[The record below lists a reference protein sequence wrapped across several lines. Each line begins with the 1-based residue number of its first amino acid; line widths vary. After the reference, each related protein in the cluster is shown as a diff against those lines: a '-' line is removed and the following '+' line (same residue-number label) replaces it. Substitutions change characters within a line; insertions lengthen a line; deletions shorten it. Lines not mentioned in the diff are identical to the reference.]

1 MFHAIDLS
9 LISRALQHRN
19 YRLYCYGQGIS
30 LIGTWAQRVAVSWLV
45 YRLTGS
51 AFMLG
56 VVGFVGDIPAVLF
69 APIAGVLADRWDRH
83 RLIEVV
89 QSLAMLQAIILAT
102 LVLTGAVAVWHIIV
116 LTMVSGLLTS
126 FDVPTRQSYLVEL
139 IERRE
144 DLGNAVALNS
154 SLVNGARLIGPSI
167 AGILIATVGEGICFL
182 LNAVSYVAV
191 IGCFVAMKVKPWQ
204 RTAGTEPLLREL
216 KQGFAYVFGFP
227 PMRSILLLLGLIS
240 LMGVPFQILMPVF
253 ARDILHGGPSL
264 LGFLMG
270 CSGAGA
276 FLGAIYLA
284 SRKNVLG
291 LERLIPIATG
301 IFGIGLIA
309 FSLSRT
315 LWLSLALMVVTGF
328 GMISQMASSNT
339 MLQTLAEDSKRGRV
353 MSFYTIAY
361 RGMYPLGSLLA
372 GSLASRIGAPRTLL
386 IGGVCCL
393 IGGALFARQLPAM
406 RQAMHPV
413 FARMGYLSAEGP
425 DLSRA
430 ADARVTLEE

>member
-1 MFHAIDLS
+1 MFNGIDLS

-19 YRLYCYGQGIS
+19 YRLYFYGQGIS
-30 LIGTWAQRVAVSWLV
+30 LIGVWAQRVAVSWLV

-51 AFMLG
+51 ALMLG
-56 VVGFVGDIPAVLF
+56 VVGFVGDIPAVLA
-69 APIAGVLADRWDRH
+69 APIAGVLADRWDRR
-83 RLIEVV
+83 RLVMLV
-89 QSLAMLQAIILAT
+89 QSLAMVQAFVLAA
-102 LVLTGAVAVWHIIV
+102 LVLTEMVAVWHIIV
-116 LTMVSGLLTS
+116 LTLFSGVLTA
-126 FDVPTRQSYLVEL
+126 FEVPTRQSYIVEL

-154 SLVNGARLIGPSI
+154 SLVNGARLLGPSI

-182 LNAVSYVAV
+182 LNAVSYLAV
-191 IGCFVAMKVKPWQ
+191 IGCFVAMQVKPWQ
-204 RTAGTEPLLREL
+204 RTASVEPILQDF
-216 KQGFAYVFGFP
+216 KQGFDYVFGFP

-253 ARDILHGGPSL
+253 ARDILHGGPSV

-270 CSGAGA
+270 CSGGGA
-276 FLGAIYLA
+276 LLGAIYLA
-284 SRKNVLG
+284 SRKSVLG

-301 IFGIGLIA
+301 IFGIGLVA

-315 LWLSLALMVVTGF
+315 LPVSLALMVVTGF

-353 MSFYTIAY
+353 LSYYTIAY

-372 GSLASRIGAPRTLL
+372 GSLASQIGAPGTLL

-406 RQAMHPV
+406 RQAMQPI

-425 DLSRA
+425 EISRA
-430 ADARVTLEE
+430 AEARVTLEE

>member
-1 MFHAIDLS
+1 MFNAIDLS

-30 LIGTWAQRVAVSWLV
+30 LIGVWAQRVAVAWLV

-51 AFMLG
+51 ALMLG
-56 VVGFVGDIPAVLF
+56 VVGFLGDIPSVLA
-69 APIAGVLADRWDRH
+69 APIAGVLADRWDRR
-83 RLIEVV
+83 RLIMVV
-89 QSLAMLQAIILAT
+89 QSLAMLQAAVLAA
-102 LVLTGAVAVWHIIV
+102 LVLTGAVAVWHIIA
-116 LTMVSGLLTS
+116 LTLFSGLLTA
-126 FDVPTRQSYLVEL
+126 FEVPTRQSYIVEL

-154 SLVNGARLIGPSI
+154 SLVNGARLVGPSI

-182 LNAVSYVAV
+182 LNAISYVAV

-204 RTAGTEPLLREL
+204 RTDKGGALFREL
-216 KQGFAYVFGFP
+216 QQGFAYVFGFP

-240 LMGVPFQILMPVF
+240 LMGVPFQVLMPVF
-253 ARDILHGGPSL
+253 AKDILHGGASV

-291 LERLIPIATG
+291 LERLIPVATG

-309 FSLSRT
+309 FSLSRV
-315 LWLSLALMVVTGF
+315 LWLSLGLMILTGF
-328 GMISQMASSNT
+328 GMIAQMASSNT
-339 MLQTLAEDSKRGRV
+339 MLQALADDDKRGRV

-372 GSLASRIGAPRTLL
+372 GSLASTIGAPGTLL
-386 IGGVCCL
+386 LGGVCCL
-393 IGGALFARQLPAM
+393 VGGAWFARQLPAI
-406 RQAMHPV
+406 REAIHPV
-413 FARMGYLSAEGP
+413 YARMGYVSAEGP
-425 DLSRA
+425 AISPA
-430 ADARVTLEE
+430 TDARVSLEE

>member
-1 MFHAIDLS
+1 
-9 LISRALQHRN
+9 
-19 YRLYCYGQGIS
+19 
-30 LIGTWAQRVAVSWLV
+30 
-45 YRLTGS
+45 
-51 AFMLG
+51 
-56 VVGFVGDIPAVLF
+56 
-69 APIAGVLADRWDRH
+69 
-83 RLIEVV
+83 
-89 QSLAMLQAIILAT
+89 
-102 LVLTGAVAVWHIIV
+102 
-116 LTMVSGLLTS
+116 
-126 FDVPTRQSYLVEL
+126 
-139 IERRE
+139 
-144 DLGNAVALNS
+144 
-154 SLVNGARLIGPSI
+154 
-167 AGILIATVGEGICFL
+167 
-182 LNAVSYVAV
+182 
-191 IGCFVAMKVKPWQ
+191 
-204 RTAGTEPLLREL
+204 
-216 KQGFAYVFGFP
+216 
-227 PMRSILLLLGLIS
+227 MRSILLLLGLIS

-309 FSLSRT
+309 FSFSRT
-315 LWLSLALMVVTGF
+315 LWLSLALMVLTGF

-372 GSLASRIGAPRTLL
+372 GSLASRIGAPGTLL